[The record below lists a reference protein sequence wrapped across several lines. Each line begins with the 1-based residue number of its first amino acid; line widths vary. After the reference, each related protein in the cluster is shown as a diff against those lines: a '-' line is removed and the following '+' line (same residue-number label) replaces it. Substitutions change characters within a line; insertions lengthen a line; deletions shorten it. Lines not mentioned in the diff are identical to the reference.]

1 MDSSMQGTIIKGIAG
16 FYYVFVPECG
26 TYECKAKGLFRKEK
40 KKPLVGDR
48 VLLDV
53 LDAEN
58 KKGHIREILER
69 KNALIRPLVANV
81 DQALVIFA
89 AADPEPHLRLL
100 DHFLLMMEEKGIPV
114 ILVFNKIDLVDA
126 EALEAFRRIYAGSGA
141 LIKFLSV
148 KNREN
153 TEALSELLEGK
164 VTVLAGPSG
173 VGKSSLINAL
183 VGDDYMATGEVSR
196 KISRGKHTTRHSEMI
211 PVGENALVFDT
222 PGFSALRVTDV
233 ALEDVRYLMPEFAPY
248 EGTCKFHSCLHLK
261 EPGCQVKAAVS
272 DGAIAPER
280 YESYKAF
287 CEEIKG
293 KKRY

>member
-1 MDSSMQGTIIKGIAG
+1 M
-16 FYYVFVPECG
+16 
-26 TYECKAKGLFRKEK
+26 
-40 KKPLVGDR
+40 
-48 VLLDV
+48 LLDV

-89 AADPEPHLRLL
+89 AADPEPHFRLL

-126 EALEAFRRIYAGSGA
+126 EALEAFQRIYAGSGA

-153 TEALSELLEGK
+153 TESLSALLEGK

-173 VGKSSLINAL
+173 VGKSSRSEERR
-183 VGDDYMATGEVSR
+183 VGKECLRLCRSR
-196 KISRGKHTTRHSEMI
+196 WS
-211 PVGENALVFDT
+211 
-222 PGFSALRVTDV
+222 
-233 ALEDVRYLMPEFAPY
+233 PY
-248 EGTCKFHSCLHLK
+248 H
-261 EPGCQVKAAVS
+261 
-272 DGAIAPER
+272 
-280 YESYKAF
+280 
-287 CEEIKG
+287 
-293 KKRY
+293 